1 MFLHIKY
8 VIKYNSVKY
17 FNFFK
22 IKNFN
27 VRYICLGTLIKAF
40 NWRQFKK
47 LWFQP
52 IKQFYKGKLFKQIL
66 ENYIRRKMSTSLLY
80 SSLKGWTAKQ
90 PMCIVKLGKKISPKV
105 RINTYLV
112 YAYLHNMYLCM
123 NVLFLCTCIIHYFF
137 FLLHICTTFM
147 LHKHDKILNAC
158 LA

>member
-27 VRYICLGTLIKAF
+27 IRYICLGTLIKAF

-90 PMCIVKLGKKISPKV
+90 PMCIVKLGKKTLQKFGLIH
-105 RINTYLV
+105 IWYMHIYIICI
-112 YAYLHNMYLCM
+112 YAWMYYFCAH
-123 NVLFLCTCIIHYFF
+123 VLYIIFI